1 MTSPDP
7 KIVTT
12 FMTKKEHE
20 DAGFVAFEP
29 VSYPVNNVTTG
40 VPIDYPIHRNI
51 TKPIRISPDKFSLGI
66 WIFST
71 NKDKTLAR
79 LDGISRDG
87 FIQLIYQMG
96 YYKRYR
102 VDNTFQ
108 YIQEKENIIR
118 AVEVSQIRDDVSD
131 YIQNSESIMTKWDEI
146 PFIAS
151 IEQQKE
157 TFLRNSPSLF
167 NDALLGHLP
176 NHEKP
181 ILHDTDKE
189 MFFLFKN
196 CIVKVTEEKVHIIE
210 YVDMKN
216 VCIWKD
222 HINNRSYNYALDYE
236 MAQFSSFI
244 NNVASNEAD
253 RIAAIRSATGYLLHN
268 FSSPTTA
275 RAVIAYDE
283 QIAGRR
289 EPAGGTGKGIL
300 NQAIGKLRNTAIIDG
315 KKIKDDNQFSYQMV
329 NERTQIISF
338 DDVRPDFDFLTL
350 NSNLTTGWQIER
362 KRVDAFRFSPQG
374 NPKTYITSNTILRAE
389 GTTAKRRQFIIEFSP
404 YYSRLV
410 AQDIEPI
417 IATHGGMFFTDWS
430 DKEWDRFFTFMLN
443 CAKYYLAN
451 GLQFY
456 KLRAVAEN
464 KLKQTTSDDFSEWI
478 NKQSIELNKAHNLSE
493 WFDDFKAIYYGND
506 SDFKQRTFNN
516 WLKSFALTKSWILE
530 NKRSNGKSIGI
541 FKAKEI

>member
-1 MTSPDP
+1 MTGI
-7 KIVTT
+7 KQQNGMT
-12 FMTKKEHE
+12 FMTREEHE
-20 DAGFVAFEP
+20 TAGFVPFEP
-29 VSYPVNNVTTG
+29 AKNQPNREANSVTDKNSNSKDIAKLT
-40 VPIDYPIHRNI
+40 
-51 TKPIRISPDKFSLGI
+51 RISPDKFSYGI
-66 WIFST
+66 WIFTT

-87 FIQLIYQMG
+87 FIQLISHMG

-102 VDNTFQ
+102 TDNTFQ
-108 YIQEKENIIR
+108 YIQETDNVIKS
-118 AVEVSQIRDDVSD
+118 VEVSQIRDDVND
-131 YIQNSESIMTKWDEI
+131 YVQHSESINAKWDEI

-176 NHEKP
+176 NHDKP
-181 ILHDTDKE
+181 ILHDAGSE
-189 MFFLFKN
+189 MFFPFQN
-196 CIVKVTEEKVHIIE
+196 CIVKVTAEQVLTIKYAE
-210 YVDMKN
+210 MKN
-216 VCIWKD
+216 VCIWKE
-222 HINNRSYNYALDYE
+222 HINNRSYNYALDFE
-236 MAQFSSFI
+236 MAQFASFI
-244 NNVASNEAD
+244 NNVSSNEED

-268 FSSPTTA
+268 HSNPTTA

-300 NQAIGKLRNTAIIDG
+300 NQAIGKLRNIAIIDG

-338 DDVRPDFDFLTL
+338 DDVRPDFDFQTL

-362 KRVDAFRFSPQG
+362 KRVDAFRFSPQD

-404 YYSRLV
+404 FYSRLV
-410 AQDIEPI
+410 AQNIEPI

-430 DKEWDRFFTFMLN
+430 DQEWDRFFSFMLN

-464 KLKQTTSDDFSEWI
+464 KLIQTTSDDFTEWI
-478 NKQSIELNKAHNLSE
+478 KEQAIEPEKEYNISD
-493 WFDDFKAIYYGND
+493 WFADFKVLYYGND

-516 WLKSFALTKSWILE
+516 WLKSFALTKGWKLD
-530 NKRSNGKSIGI
+530 NKRSNGKSIGV
-541 FKAKEI
+541 FTMKGK